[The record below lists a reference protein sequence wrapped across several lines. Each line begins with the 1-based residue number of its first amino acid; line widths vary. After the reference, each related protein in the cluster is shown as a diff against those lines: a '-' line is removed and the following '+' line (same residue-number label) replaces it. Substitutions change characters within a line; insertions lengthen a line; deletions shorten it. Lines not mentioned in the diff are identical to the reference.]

1 MVCVLL
7 VSYEV
12 QNLYRAKWFQCIFHH
27 AETAFVSILHA
38 LWTDRLQ
45 TLALLM
51 NKSVTC
57 STDDS
62 SLVLSLDMK
71 FVNVT
76 MVQC

>member
-1 MVCVLL
+1 
-7 VSYEV
+7 
-12 QNLYRAKWFQCIFHH
+12 
-27 AETAFVSILHA
+27 
-38 LWTDRLQ
+38 
-45 TLALLM
+45 M

-76 MVQC
+76 MVQCWPESDAIQLTACTGSVSHPSR